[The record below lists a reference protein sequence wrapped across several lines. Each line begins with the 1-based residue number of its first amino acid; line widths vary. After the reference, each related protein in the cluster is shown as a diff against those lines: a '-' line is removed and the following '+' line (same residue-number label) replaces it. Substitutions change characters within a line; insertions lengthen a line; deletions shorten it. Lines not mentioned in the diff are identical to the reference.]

1 MYIVLILI
9 HSQTSSLSI
18 MQHDSSS
25 DNSGVDSGPSPIDNA
40 QSTHVGFTIA
50 CQESDILKGYLE
62 DFQQADTGGRAN
74 IIQMAM
80 GEIYQLRPPNSP
92 FDKKEAGKV
101 YYLLTNVHHS
111 NDME

>member
-9 HSQTSSLSI
+9 HSETSPLSI

-25 DNSGVDSGPSPIDNA
+25 DNSGAGSRPSPINNA
-40 QSTHVGFTIA
+40 QSTNVGFTIA
-50 CQESDILKGYLE
+50 HQESDILKGHLE
-62 DFQQADTGGRAN
+62 DFQQTDTGGHAN

-92 FDKKEAGKV
+92 FDKEAGKV

-111 NDME
+111 NDMK